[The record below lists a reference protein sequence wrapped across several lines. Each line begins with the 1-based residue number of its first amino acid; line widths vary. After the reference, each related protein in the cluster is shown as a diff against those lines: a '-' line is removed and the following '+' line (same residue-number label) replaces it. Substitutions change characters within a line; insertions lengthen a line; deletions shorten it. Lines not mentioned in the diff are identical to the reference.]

1 MKHSK
6 NAGAKP
12 GQAALNLGLTSAS
25 VSNSVVHMGGPPV
38 IYEGWV
44 LKKRRK
50 KMQGNEFVQ
59 LVSQTSMLNMSLPSQ
74 ALPGATSLFSNLDF

>member
-59 LVSQTSMLNMSLPSQ
+59 LVSQC
-74 ALPGATSLFSNLDF
+74 